1 MLAAFKLREAMLA
14 KSGEERK
21 RLHAAAS
28 RALNRADQTEIHRT
42 ELHTTTWVTQ
52 GAKFPR
58 RAARRRPSVA
68 YHRARLP
75 PRSPTPCPPRRP
87 AGHVQP

>member
-14 KSGEERK
+14 KSGDERK

-52 GAKFPR
+52 GARTPH
-58 RAARRRPSVA
+58 RAAHSGAGTAV
-68 YHRARLP
+68 P
-75 PRSPTPCPPRRP
+75 PRPLPAAQAFRPCPTWR
-87 AGHVQP
+87 